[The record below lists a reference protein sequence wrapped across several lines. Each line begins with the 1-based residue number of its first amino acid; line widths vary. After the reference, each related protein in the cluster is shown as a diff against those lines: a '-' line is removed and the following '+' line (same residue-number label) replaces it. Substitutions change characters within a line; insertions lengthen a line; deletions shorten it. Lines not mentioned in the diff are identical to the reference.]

1 MQNYMSLFN
10 AMRYNSEQ
18 EKTELMMSL
27 IPNLCTECEV
37 SSYLR
42 NQLRYDDS
50 VNKLAAFV
58 REVAKI
64 SDLVVVER
72 ESIGHFERVLKE
84 HISAADI
91 AAVIKHIRSAYTK
104 FFRIEAHIRNST
116 ITPELQRILHIISFL
131 HVICDRLKDGQEWLV
146 HHDFDGPWT
155 LYIMDEGN
163 YFRTDKN
170 PEPQQVVELDP
181 GSHNP
186 ASLPDRGHNSNAV
199 HAHLDELK
207 AFI

>member
-1 MQNYMSLFN
+1 
-10 AMRYNSEQ
+10 
-18 EKTELMMSL
+18 MMSL
-27 IPNLCTECEV
+27 ILDLCTECEV
-37 SSYLR
+37 SNSLKFELR
-42 NQLRYDDS
+42 LLDHDS
-50 VNKLAAFV
+50 PRAAFV

-64 SDLVVVER
+64 RELVVVVRER
-72 ESIGHFERVLKE
+72 TGYFERVLKE

-131 HVICDRLKDGQEWLV
+131 HVICDRLKDGHEWLV
-146 HHDFDGPWT
+146 QHEFQGPWL
-155 LYIMDEGN
+155 LYIMNEEN
-163 YFRTDKN
+163 TFRTDKN
-170 PEPQQVVELDP
+170 PEPQQVVELEP

-186 ASLPDRGHNSNAV
+186 ASLPDHVHHNNAV

>member
-1 MQNYMSLFN
+1 
-10 AMRYNSEQ
+10 
-18 EKTELMMSL
+18 MSL

-37 SSYLR
+37 SSYLKY
-42 NQLRYDDS
+42 QLTYDDS
-50 VNKLAAFV
+50 VSKLAAFV

-64 SDLVVVER
+64 RELVVVVRER
-72 ESIGHFERVLKE
+72 TGYFERVLKE
-84 HISAADI
+84 HIPATDI

-131 HVICDRLKDGQEWLV
+131 HVICDRLKDGHEWLV
-146 HHDFDGPWT
+146 QHEFQGPWL
-155 LYIMDEGN
+155 LYIMNEEN
-163 YFRTDKN
+163 TFRTDKN
-170 PEPQQVVELDP
+170 PEPQQVVELEP

-186 ASLPDRGHNSNAV
+186 ASLPDHVHHNNAV

-207 AFI
+207 AFM